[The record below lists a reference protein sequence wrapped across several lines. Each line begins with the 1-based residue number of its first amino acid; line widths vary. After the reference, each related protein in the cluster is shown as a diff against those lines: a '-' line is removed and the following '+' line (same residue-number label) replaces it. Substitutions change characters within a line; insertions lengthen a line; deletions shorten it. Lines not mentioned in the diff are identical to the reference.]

1 MSLQVF
7 YRMSQAELLLRDP
20 HLPHGK
26 HEKHTPIYR
35 NQSPK
40 VSVNS
45 KQLCIFVLKP
55 YKLVVQNLPASAGDM
70 GSIPGLERSPR
81 GGNGYPLQ
89 YSCLEISMDRGAW
102 RATVLRVAQNQTW
115 LKWLNT
121 LSLLILL
128 HVDIKQEPSQSN
140 RVHPYSI
147 LVEQRFWNICNN
159 ITIPFYIQY
168 NNWLLTPTRTEC
180 VSVCFRYQ
188 SF

>member
-1 MSLQVF
+1 
-7 YRMSQAELLLRDP
+7 MSQAELLLRDP

-70 GSIPGLERSPR
+70 GSIPGSGRSP
-81 GGNGYPLQ
+81 GKGNGYPLQ

-102 RATVLRVAQNQTW
+102 QVTVHGVEKSQTQ
-115 LKWLNT
+115 
-121 LSLLILL
+121 LS
-128 HVDIKQEPSQSN
+128 D
-140 RVHPYSI
+140 
-147 LVEQRFWNICNN
+147 
-159 ITIPFYIQY
+159 
-168 NNWLLTPTRTEC
+168 
-180 VSVCFRYQ
+180 
-188 SF
+188 